1 MTFQSLRFHAFYWAK
16 IYTLIKTRRN
26 RKCKILHTVLA
37 RWTLCFSSYKN
48 CELKVKLWWVGAHER
63 IKRAFLF
70 FVTFILSEG
79 NLFNICFLS
88 QCIVYWINFQN
99 IYTFAYQKA
108 LHHTLLLVVFKI
120 IKSLYPY
127 GNLNWSGM
135 GRG

>member
-1 MTFQSLRFHAFYWAK
+1 MTFQSLRVHAFYWAK
-16 IYTLIKTRRN
+16 IYTLIKTRQN
-26 RKCKILHTVLA
+26 RKCKILHTVLE
-37 RWTLCFSSYKN
+37 RWTLCFGSYKN
-48 CELKVKLWWVGAHER
+48 CELKVKLWWVGAHKR

-79 NLFNICFLS
+79 NLFNICFFS

-99 IYTFAYQKA
+99 MYTFAYQKA
-108 LHHTLLLVVFKI
+108 LPHTLLLVVFKI

-127 GNLNWSGM
+127 GNLNWSGR